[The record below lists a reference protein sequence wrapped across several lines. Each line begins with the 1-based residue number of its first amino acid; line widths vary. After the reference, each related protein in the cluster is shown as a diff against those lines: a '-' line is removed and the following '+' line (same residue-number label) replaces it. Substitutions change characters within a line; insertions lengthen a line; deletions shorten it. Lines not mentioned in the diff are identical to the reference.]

1 MLLKK
6 VAFDKVDNVLDV
18 FQSRKKVVF
27 EASYILV
34 GFVYGLYPII
44 ARESVAFFNVAA
56 FARERAKAF
65 IGTNKTKANV

>member
-18 FQSRKKVVF
+18 FQRRKKVVF
-27 EASYILV
+27 ETSYILF

-44 ARESVAFFNVAA
+44 ARERVAFFNVAT
-56 FARERAKAF
+56 FARKRAKAF
-65 IGTNKTKANV
+65 IGTNKAKANV

>member
-27 EASYILV
+27 EASYILFC
-34 GFVYGLYPII
+34 FVYGLYPII

-65 IGTNKTKANV
+65 IGTNKAKANV